1 MLVAD
6 RSVAYVA
13 VFAVTNSSRTSR
25 RRINKLTYEVSC
37 SGPLPTDLVE
47 TISAAHAK
55 VLMISETPFVTVFE
69 DPKNQD
75 VDSSAEAPDLG
86 SEHDASAD

>member
-6 RSVAYVA
+6 RSGTYIM
-13 VFAVTNSSRTSR
+13 VFAVTKSSRTSR
-25 RRINKLTYEVSC
+25 RRSNKLTYEVSC
-37 SGPLPTDLVE
+37 SDPFPTDLVE
-47 TISAAHAK
+47 TISVAHAK
-55 VLMISETPFVTVFE
+55 VLMIPATPFVTVFE

-75 VDSSAEAPDLG
+75 VDSSTKAPDLG